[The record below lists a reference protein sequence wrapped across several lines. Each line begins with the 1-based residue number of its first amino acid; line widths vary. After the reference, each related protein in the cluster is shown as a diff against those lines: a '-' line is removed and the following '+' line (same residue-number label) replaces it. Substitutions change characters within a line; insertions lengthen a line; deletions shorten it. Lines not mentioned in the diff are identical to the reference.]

1 MSLNSKPVIGIV
13 PCFDE
18 GVRIPYGGGSIKRL
32 YLRHE
37 YDFMLAQVGAVPL
50 ILNPDMELDDIAS
63 LCDGLVISGGEDI
76 HPSTYGQEPIE
87 GLRHTEPLARF
98 EWERE
103 LIVRCDEANIPIL
116 GICYGLQRLNVHYG
130 GTLLQDIPTLRPD
143 NVGHDVTGHEVLFH
157 GDFLGMKATG
167 THIVASRHHQAI
179 DLLAEGFEVR
189 AEAPDGIIEA
199 IEGHGHF
206 GMQWHPESDATGAH
220 VYRAFVEHCVPSAE
234 GE

>member
-1 MSLNSKPVIGIV
+1 MSLQGKPVIGIV
-13 PCFDE
+13 PSFDE
-18 GVRIPYGGGSIKRL
+18 GVRIPYGGGHIKRL

-37 YDFMLAQVGAVPL
+37 YDFMLAQVGAVPI
-50 ILNPDMELDDIAS
+50 ILNPDMELDDIFA

-76 HPSTYGQEPIE
+76 HPSAYGQQPIE
-87 GLRHTEPLARF
+87 SLRVTEPLARF

-103 LIVRCDEANIPIL
+103 LIERCDASNVPIL

-143 NVGHDVTGHEVLFH
+143 NVGHDVTEHEVIFH

-167 THIVASRHHQAI
+167 RRTVASRHHQAI
-179 DLLAEGFEVR
+179 DLLADGFVVK
-189 AEAPDGIIEA
+189 AEASDGIIEA
-199 IEGHGHF
+199 VEGHGHF

-220 VYRAFVEHCVPSAE
+220 VYRAFVEHCTNE
-234 GE
+234 